1 MKRNKIKIAG
11 CLLGIVALCGVL
23 QSCGGHSV
31 AENES
36 RKDVDTDS
44 LSHIDKEYKV
54 VEMSTPNVDKG
65 INEVKGIVLHHTATA
80 SLEESIE
87 KLTTPGSGVSC
98 HVLIDKDGT
107 RYLLAPPE
115 AITWHAGFSK
125 MGNREKCNKF
135 TIGIEFQG
143 NTVEEPLSEEQVESA
158 VEYIVPLMEEYG
170 IPIENIVTHEQIRK
184 SYQDAHPKSGVPD
197 KVDIT
202 ESQHQRILNALQL
215 QNKAP
220 SRKKH
225 EMEPYLL

>member
-1 MKRNKIKIAG
+1 MRRNILNIAG
-11 CLLGIVALCGVL
+11 SLLCFVSLYGVL
-23 QSCGGHSV
+23 PSCGGDTAAGYKSR
-31 AENES
+31 ENT
-36 RKDVDTDS
+36 DTDS
-44 LSHIDKEYKV
+44 IPHKNKVYKV
-54 VEMSTPNVDKG
+54 VEMATPNIDKG

-143 NTVEEPLSEEQVESA
+143 NTVEAPLTNEQVESA
-158 VEYIVPLMEEYG
+158 VEYIAPLMEEYG

-184 SYQDAHPKSGVPD
+184 SYQDAHPKSRVPD

-202 ESQHQRILNALQL
+202 ESQHQRILNAL
-215 QNKAP
+215 K
-220 SRKKH
+220 S
-225 EMEPYLL
+225 